1 MTYNINLDAYAPVI
15 SEQVKAEEILQK
27 IKECNPNE
35 NVVVIDFSKIVSMT
49 TISAKLIFGEFYK
62 VLGPQLFAEHIVFS
76 KVSDD
81 VYYIIKLGIK
91 HYISTSES

>member
-1 MTYNINLDAYAPVI
+1 MTYNISLDAYAPVI

-27 IKECNPNE
+27 IKDCKPNE
-35 NVVVIDFSKIVSMT
+35 NVVIIDFSKIVSMT
-49 TISAKLIFGEFYK
+49 TTSAKLIFGEFYK
-62 VLGPQLFAEHIVFS
+62 ELGPKIFAEHIVLS

-91 HYISTSES
+91 HYISTSDF

>member
-35 NVVVIDFSKIVSMT
+35 NVVVIDF
-49 TISAKLIFGEFYK
+49 LR
-62 VLGPQLFAEHIVFS
+62 
-76 KVSDD
+76 
-81 VYYIIKLGIK
+81 
-91 HYISTSES
+91 

>member
-1 MTYNINLDAYAPVI
+1 MTYDINLDAYAPVI

-27 IKECNPNE
+27 IKDCNPSE
-35 NVVVIDFSKIVSMT
+35 NVVIIDFSKIVSMT
-49 TISAKLIFGEFYK
+49 TTSAKLIFGEFYK
-62 VLGPQLFAEHIVFS
+62 VLGPKMFVEHIKLS

-91 HYISTSES
+91 HYISTCEF